1 MEQARRIRAA
11 IGLPGPSRCESSGGR
26 EPTSR
31 QVSVRASPVLR
42 LGTDL

>member
-11 IGLPGPSRCESSGGR
+11 IGLPRPPGWQSSGGR